1 MAEGAGL
8 LNRFTVKSRNGGSN
22 PPLSASFYW
31 GFNNSLIL
39 PTNFPRKFP
48 KSSSTAQRREPGTEP
63 ERTGLESDGKF
74 TGLDFRALHWPQRLF
89 PKRLVT
95 SLSPFSRSSLRRE
108 NLHGGQDLGN
118 DPSLPFEP
126 SADRK
131 PSRIVA
137 RPVPTPTAS
146 RSPSITPA

>member
-1 MAEGAGL
+1 
-8 LNRFTVKSRNGGSN
+8 
-22 PPLSASFYW
+22 
-31 GFNNSLIL
+31 LIL

-146 RSPSITPA
+146 RPSSITPA